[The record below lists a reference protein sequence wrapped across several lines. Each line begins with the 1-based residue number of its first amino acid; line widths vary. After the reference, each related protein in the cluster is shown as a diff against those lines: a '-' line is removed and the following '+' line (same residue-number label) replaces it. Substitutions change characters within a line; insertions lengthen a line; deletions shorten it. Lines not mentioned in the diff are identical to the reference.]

1 MVVIKPRR
9 IEQRE
14 KGKRFKYSEGAV
26 PSKSKLSGVKKTL
39 LVGVLPFTQENYEN
53 VKTILSKMKLGD
65 LKPTYSCDLKMDLYL
80 IGREHGACRHNCVF
94 GDGCTPWT
102 KTPCNLITVGEAKMW
117 HRRFME
123 SGGEGTGKDYQNMV
137 HEILLQYPDDVFIID
152 IINFPELH
160 VMMGVTVRLL
170 DYMKQFSS
178 VQWVEDVIISMNVT
192 QTYHGGKRGLNG
204 NSCKK
209 ILENASTFIV
219 KVKGLLIESCNKDKI
234 AAAAKTMSL
243 FNAVVDS
250 SFGNYVEEGWVDAIA
265 RFCASYRALDKI
277 TYPPKYHM
285 VESHLQQFLERR
297 WSQNPDYESFGL
309 GYWSEQQFEAVHH
322 NFTTSWD
329 RFKVGTDHEGYGE
342 ALLTCV
348 TSYDAKKT

>member
-26 PSKSKLSGVKKTL
+26 PSRSKLSGVKKTL

-80 IGREHGACRHNCVF
+80 IGRDHGACRHNCVF

-123 SGGEGTGKDYQNMV
+123 AGGEGTGIDYQNMV
-137 HEILLQYPDDVFIID
+137 HDILLQYPDDVFIID

-160 VMMGVTVRLL
+160 VMMGVTVRLI
-170 DYMKQFSS
+170 DYIKQFSS
-178 VQWVEDVIISMNVT
+178 VAWFEGVITKMNVT

-219 KVKGLLIESCNKDKI
+219 KAKGFLLESYDKDKI

-250 SFGNYVEEGWVDAIA
+250 SFGNYVEEGWDDGIHK
-265 RFCASYRALDKI
+265 FCASYWALDRI
-277 TYPPKYHM
+277 TYPPEYHL
-285 VESHLQQFLERR
+285 VQSHLQEFLEQR
-297 WSQNPDYESFGL
+297 WAQNPDYDGFGL
-309 GYWSEQQFEAVHH
+309 GY
-322 NFTTSWD
+322 
-329 RFKVGTDHEGYGE
+329 
-342 ALLTCV
+342 
-348 TSYDAKKT
+348 